1 MRKRFITSIIIVVF
15 SIIVNTVTCA
25 DIIPVI
31 QGLYESE
38 EIKTPP
44 KRMPSKHS
52 PYVTIDDNDV
62 LRVYGEYSDNVTVV
76 VFNNNNMVWSGYPSS
91 SNNQCQEFTITGLT
105 KGINYTLYL
114 NIDETTYIGNFV
126 K

>member
-1 MRKRFITSIIIVVF
+1 MKTRFISLIIAAIC
-15 SIIVNTVTCA
+15 SMNIMLLGE
-25 DIIPVI
+25 DIIPVCTENDHPDNKN
-31 QGLYESE
+31 L
-38 EIKTPP
+38 P

-76 VFNNNNMVWSGYPSS
+76 VLKNNNMVWSGYPSS
-91 SNNQCQEFTITGLT
+91 TNNQCQEFTVIGLT

>member
-1 MRKRFITSIIIVVF
+1 MKTRFISLIIAAIC
-15 SIIVNTVTCA
+15 SMNIMLLGE
-25 DIIPVI
+25 DIIPVCTENDHPDNKN
-31 QGLYESE
+31 L
-38 EIKTPP
+38 P

-76 VFNNNNMVWSGYPSS
+76 VLKNNNMVWSGYPSS
-91 SNNQCQEFTITGLT
+91 TNNQCQEFTITGLT
-105 KGINYTLYL
+105 KVISYTLYL

>member
-1 MRKRFITSIIIVVF
+1 MKTRFISLIIAAIC
-15 SIIVNTVTCA
+15 SMNIMLLGE
-25 DIIPVI
+25 DIIPVCTENDHPDNKN
-31 QGLYESE
+31 L
-38 EIKTPP
+38 P

-76 VFNNNNMVWSGYPSS
+76 VLKNNNMVWSGYPSS
-91 SNNQCQEFTITGLT
+91 TNNQCQEFTITGLT
-105 KGINYTLYL
+105 KGISYTLYL

>member
-1 MRKRFITSIIIVVF
+1 MNRIIFTTIAILSLFILNANEKVIDTKRGNTTSDYHDR
-15 SIIVNTVTCA
+15 SL
-25 DIIPVI
+25 
-31 QGLYESE
+31 GY
-38 EIKTPP
+38 
-44 KRMPSKHS
+44 S

-76 VFNNNNMVWSGYPSS
+76 VFNNNSMVWSGYPSS
-91 SNNQCQEFTITGLT
+91 SNNQCQEFTVTGLT

-114 NIDETTYIGNFV
+114 NIDETTYIGEFT

>member
-1 MRKRFITSIIIVVF
+1 MKTRFISLIIAAIC
-15 SIIVNTVTCA
+15 SMNIMLLGE
-25 DIIPVI
+25 DIIPVCTENDHPDNKN
-31 QGLYESE
+31 L
-38 EIKTPP
+38 P

-76 VFNNNNMVWSGYPSS
+76 VLKNNNMVWSGYPSS
-91 SNNQCQEFTITGLT
+91 TNNQCQEFTVTGLT
-105 KGINYTLYL
+105 KGISYTLYL

>member
-1 MRKRFITSIIIVVF
+1 MNRILLTTIAILSLFMLNAEEKSIYVKNGDD
-15 SIIVNTVTCA
+15 S
-25 DIIPVI
+25 
-31 QGLYESE
+31 
-38 EIKTPP
+38 
-44 KRMPSKHS
+44 SKYHERSLGYS

-91 SNNQCQEFTITGLT
+91 STNQCQEFTVTGLT

-114 NIDETTYIGNFV
+114 NIDETTYIGIFI

>member
-1 MRKRFITSIIIVVF
+1 MKTRFISLIIAAIC
-15 SIIVNTVTCA
+15 SMNIMLLGE
-25 DIIPVI
+25 DIIPVCI
-31 QGLYESE
+31 ENDHPDNKNL
-38 EIKTPP
+38 P

-76 VFNNNNMVWSGYPSS
+76 VLKNNNMVWSGYPSS
-91 SNNQCQEFTITGLT
+91 TNNQCQEFTITGLT
-105 KGINYTLYL
+105 KVISYTLYL

>member
-1 MRKRFITSIIIVVF
+1 MKTRFISLIIAAIC
-15 SIIVNTVTCA
+15 SMNIMLLGE
-25 DIIPVI
+25 DIIPVCTENDHPDSKN
-31 QGLYESE
+31 L
-38 EIKTPP
+38 P

-76 VFNNNNMVWSGYPSS
+76 VLKNNNMVWSGYPSS
-91 SNNQCQEFTITGLT
+91 TNNQCQEFTITGLT
-105 KGINYTLYL
+105 KVISYTLYL

>member
-1 MRKRFITSIIIVVF
+1 MNRIVLTTIAILSLFMLNAEEKSIYVKNGDD
-15 SIIVNTVTCA
+15 S
-25 DIIPVI
+25 
-31 QGLYESE
+31 
-38 EIKTPP
+38 
-44 KRMPSKHS
+44 SKYHERSLGYS

-76 VFNNNNMVWSGYPSS
+76 VLKNNNMVWSGYPSS
-91 SNNQCQEFTITGLT
+91 TNNQCQEFTITGLT

-114 NIDETTYIGNFV
+114 NIDETTYIGIFI

>member
-1 MRKRFITSIIIVVF
+1 MKHFLCAIMMIFSLALFAKEKPISVEQSKEQQTIVDR
-15 SIIVNTVTCA
+15 SL
-25 DIIPVI
+25 
-31 QGLYESE
+31 GY
-38 EIKTPP
+38 
-44 KRMPSKHS
+44 S

-76 VFNNNNMVWSGYPSS
+76 VFKNNNMVWSGYPSS
-91 SNNQCQEFTITGLT
+91 TNNQYQEFTVTGLT
-105 KGINYTLYL
+105 KGISYTLYL

>member
-1 MRKRFITSIIIVVF
+1 MNIMLLGE
-15 SIIVNTVTCA
+15 
-25 DIIPVI
+25 DIIPVCTENDHPDNKN
-31 QGLYESE
+31 L
-38 EIKTPP
+38 P

-76 VFNNNNMVWSGYPSS
+76 VFNNNSMVWSGYPSS
-91 SNNQCQEFTITGLT
+91 SNNQCQEFTVTGLT
-105 KGINYTLYL
+105 KGISYTLYL

>member
-1 MRKRFITSIIIVVF
+1 MKTRFISLIIAAIC
-15 SIIVNTVTCA
+15 SMNIMLLGE
-25 DIIPVI
+25 DIIPVCTENDHPDNKN
-31 QGLYESE
+31 L
-38 EIKTPP
+38 P

-52 PYVTIDDNDV
+52 PYDTIDDNDV

-76 VFNNNNMVWSGYPSS
+76 VLKNNNMVWSGYPSS
-91 SNNQCQEFTITGLT
+91 TNNQCQEFTITGLT
-105 KGINYTLYL
+105 KVISYTLYL

>member
-1 MRKRFITSIIIVVF
+1 MNRIVLTTIAILSLFMLNAEEKSIYVKNGDD
-15 SIIVNTVTCA
+15 S
-25 DIIPVI
+25 
-31 QGLYESE
+31 
-38 EIKTPP
+38 
-44 KRMPSKHS
+44 SKYHERSLGYS

-76 VFNNNNMVWSGYPSS
+76 VFKNNNMVWSGYPSS
-91 SNNQCQEFTITGLT
+91 TNNQCQEFTITGLT

-114 NIDETTYIGNFV
+114 NIDETTYIGEFT

>member
-1 MRKRFITSIIIVVF
+1 MKHFLCAIMMIFSLALFAKEKPINVEQSKEQQTIVDR
-15 SIIVNTVTCA
+15 SL
-25 DIIPVI
+25 
-31 QGLYESE
+31 GY
-38 EIKTPP
+38 
-44 KRMPSKHS
+44 S

-76 VFNNNNMVWSGYPSS
+76 VFKNNNMVWSGYPSS

>member
-1 MRKRFITSIIIVVF
+1 MQETNNPKIMKHFLCAIMMIFSLALFAKEKPISVEQSKEQQTIVDR
-15 SIIVNTVTCA
+15 SL
-25 DIIPVI
+25 
-31 QGLYESE
+31 GY
-38 EIKTPP
+38 
-44 KRMPSKHS
+44 S

-76 VFNNNNMVWSGYPSS
+76 VFNNNSMVWSGYPSS
-91 SNNQCQEFTITGLT
+91 SNNQCQEFTVTGLT
-105 KGINYTLYL
+105 KGISYTLYL

>member
-1 MRKRFITSIIIVVF
+1 MKTRFISLIIAAIC
-15 SIIVNTVTCA
+15 SMNIMLLGE
-25 DIIPVI
+25 DIIPVCTENYHPDNKN
-31 QGLYESE
+31 L
-38 EIKTPP
+38 P

-76 VFNNNNMVWSGYPSS
+76 VLKNNNMVWSGYPSS
-91 SNNQCQEFTITGLT
+91 TNNQCQEFTITGLT
-105 KGINYTLYL
+105 KVISYTLYL

>member
-1 MRKRFITSIIIVVF
+1 MNRILLTTIAILSLFMLNAEEKSIYVKNGDD
-15 SIIVNTVTCA
+15 S
-25 DIIPVI
+25 
-31 QGLYESE
+31 
-38 EIKTPP
+38 
-44 KRMPSKHS
+44 SKYHERSLGYS

-76 VFNNNNMVWSGYPSS
+76 VFKNNNMVWSGYPSS
-91 SNNQCQEFTITGLT
+91 TNNQCQEFTITGLT

>member
-1 MRKRFITSIIIVVF
+1 MKTRFISLIIAAIC
-15 SIIVNTVTCA
+15 SMNIMLLGE
-25 DIIPVI
+25 DIIPVCTENDHPDNKN
-31 QGLYESE
+31 L
-38 EIKTPP
+38 P

-76 VFNNNNMVWSGYPSS
+76 VFKNNNMVWSGYPSS
-91 SNNQCQEFTITGLT
+91 TNNQCQEFTITGLT

-114 NIDETTYIGNFV
+114 NIDETTYIGEFT

>member
-1 MRKRFITSIIIVVF
+1 KMKTRFISLIIAAIC
-15 SIIVNTVTCA
+15 SMNIMLLGE
-25 DIIPVI
+25 DIIPVCTENDHPDNKN
-31 QGLYESE
+31 L
-38 EIKTPP
+38 P

-76 VFNNNNMVWSGYPSS
+76 VLKNNNMVWSGYPSS
-91 SNNQCQEFTITGLT
+91 TNNQCQEFTITGLT
-105 KGINYTLYL
+105 KVISYTLYL

>member
-1 MRKRFITSIIIVVF
+1 MKTRFISLIIAAIC
-15 SIIVNTVTCA
+15 SMNIMLLGE
-25 DIIPVI
+25 DIIPVCTENDH
-31 QGLYESE
+31 LDN
-38 EIKTPP
+38 KNLP

-76 VFNNNNMVWSGYPSS
+76 VLKNNNMVWSGYPSS
-91 SNNQCQEFTITGLT
+91 TNNQCQEFTITGLT
-105 KGINYTLYL
+105 KVISYTLYL

>member
-1 MRKRFITSIIIVVF
+1 MKTRFISLIIAAIC
-15 SIIVNTVTCA
+15 SMNIMLLGE
-25 DIIPVI
+25 DIIPVCTENAHPDNKN
-31 QGLYESE
+31 L
-38 EIKTPP
+38 P

-76 VFNNNNMVWSGYPSS
+76 VLKNNNMVWSGYPSS
-91 SNNQCQEFTITGLT
+91 TNNQCQEFTITGLT
-105 KGINYTLYL
+105 KGISYTLYL

>member
-1 MRKRFITSIIIVVF
+1 MKTRFISLIIAAIC
-15 SIIVNTVTCA
+15 SMNIMLLGE
-25 DIIPVI
+25 DIIPVCTENDHPDNKN
-31 QGLYESE
+31 L
-38 EIKTPP
+38 P

-76 VFNNNNMVWSGYPSS
+76 VFKNNNMVWSGYPSS
-91 SNNQCQEFTITGLT
+91 STNQCQEFTVTGLT
-105 KGINYTLYL
+105 KGISYTLYL
-114 NIDETTYIGNFV
+114 NIDETTYIGIFI

>member
-1 MRKRFITSIIIVVF
+1 MKTRFISLIIAAIC
-15 SIIVNTVTCA
+15 SMNIMLLGE
-25 DIIPVI
+25 DIIPVCTENDHPDNKN
-31 QGLYESE
+31 L
-38 EIKTPP
+38 P

-76 VFNNNNMVWSGYPSS
+76 VLKNNNMVWSGYPSS
-91 SNNQCQEFTITGLT
+91 TNNQCQEFTITGLT
-105 KGINYTLYL
+105 KGISYTLYL
-114 NIDETTYIGNFV
+114 NIYETTYIGNFV

>member
-1 MRKRFITSIIIVVF
+1 MKTRLILLIIAAIC
-15 SIIVNTVTCA
+15 SMNIMLLGE
-25 DIIPVI
+25 DIIPVCTENDHPDNKN
-31 QGLYESE
+31 L
-38 EIKTPP
+38 P

-76 VFNNNNMVWSGYPSS
+76 VLKNNNMVWSGYPSS
-91 SNNQCQEFTITGLT
+91 TNNQCQEFTITGLT
-105 KGINYTLYL
+105 KVISYTLYL

>member
-1 MRKRFITSIIIVVF
+1 MNRIVLTTIAILSLFILNAEERSIDVKNDDN
-15 SIIVNTVTCA
+15 SS
-25 DIIPVI
+25 
-31 QGLYESE
+31 QHHERSLGY
-38 EIKTPP
+38 
-44 KRMPSKHS
+44 S

-76 VFNNNNMVWSGYPSS
+76 VFNNNSMVWSGYPSS
-91 SNNQCQEFTITGLT
+91 SNNQCQEFTVIGLT

>member
-1 MRKRFITSIIIVVF
+1 MNRILLTTIAILSLFMLNAEEKSIYVKNGDD
-15 SIIVNTVTCA
+15 S
-25 DIIPVI
+25 
-31 QGLYESE
+31 
-38 EIKTPP
+38 
-44 KRMPSKHS
+44 SKYHERSLGYS

-76 VFNNNNMVWSGYPSS
+76 VLKNNNMVWSGYPSS
-91 SNNQCQEFTITGLT
+91 TNNQCQEFTITGLT
-105 KGINYTLYL
+105 KGISYTLYL

>member
-1 MRKRFITSIIIVVF
+1 MKTRFISLIIASICSMNIMLLGE
-15 SIIVNTVTCA
+15 
-25 DIIPVI
+25 DIIPVCTENDHPDNKN
-31 QGLYESE
+31 L
-38 EIKTPP
+38 P

-76 VFNNNNMVWSGYPSS
+76 VLKNNNMVWSGYPSS
-91 SNNQCQEFTITGLT
+91 TNNQCQEFTITGLT
-105 KGINYTLYL
+105 KVISYTLYL

>member
-1 MRKRFITSIIIVVF
+1 MKTRFISLIIAAIC
-15 SIIVNTVTCA
+15 SMNIMLLGE
-25 DIIPVI
+25 DIIPVCTENDHPDNKN
-31 QGLYESE
+31 L
-38 EIKTPP
+38 P

-76 VFNNNNMVWSGYPSS
+76 VFNNNSMVWSGYPSS
-91 SNNQCQEFTITGLT
+91 SNNQCQEFTVTGLT
-105 KGINYTLYL
+105 KGISYTLYL

>member
-1 MRKRFITSIIIVVF
+1 MKTRFISLIIAAIC
-15 SIIVNTVTCA
+15 SMNIMLLGE
-25 DIIPVI
+25 DIIPVCTENDHPDNKN
-31 QGLYESE
+31 L
-38 EIKTPP
+38 P

-76 VFNNNNMVWSGYPSS
+76 VFKNNNMVWSGYPSS
-91 SNNQCQEFTITGLT
+91 TNNQCQEFTITGLT
-105 KGINYTLYL
+105 KGISYTLYL

>member
-1 MRKRFITSIIIVVF
+1 MKTRFISLIIAAIC
-15 SIIVNTVTCA
+15 SMNIMLLGE
-25 DIIPVI
+25 DIIPVCTENDHPDNKN
-31 QGLYESE
+31 L
-38 EIKTPP
+38 P

-76 VFNNNNMVWSGYPSS
+76 VFKNNNMVWSGYPSS
-91 SNNQCQEFTITGLT
+91 TNNQCQEFTITGLT
-105 KGINYTLYL
+105 KVISYTLYL